1 MRRCFVFAGRNFKEL
16 VRDRLN
22 LIFGLGFP
30 LVLLLLLTA
39 IQRNVPVQLFELD
52 QLTPG
57 IAVFGL
63 IIPIM
68 NVLLSAI
75 LNGEPLFEWQYLAA
89 LVLVCGGIYLVN
101 RPNGKLGVRK

>member
-1 MRRCFVFAGRNFKEL
+1 MVISPSGVGGSL
-16 VRDRLN
+16 HPQS
-22 LIFGLGFP
+22 FGAVP
-30 LVLLLLLTA
+30 VLLFLAFISGAGYVIWALLMK
-39 IQRNVPVQLFELD
+39 NNPVSR
-52 QLTPG
+52 

-101 RPNGKLGVRK
+101 RPAAGKKKEN